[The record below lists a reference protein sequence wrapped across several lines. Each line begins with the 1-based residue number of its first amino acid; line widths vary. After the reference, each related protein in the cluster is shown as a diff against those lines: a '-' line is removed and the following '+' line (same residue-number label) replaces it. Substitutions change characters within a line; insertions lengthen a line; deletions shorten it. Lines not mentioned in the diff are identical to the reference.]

1 MDVETRASLL
11 AESDRAEVIALAD
24 ELIERFGTPE
34 IILAPEPGLVSLEVR
49 EPVCRERF
57 IVGDVLV
64 TRAEVVIGGS
74 EGWAARM
81 GGDREATLAAAVCA
95 AVADNGL
102 IGTADVDDLCSR
114 TALVLAD
121 RARREWRDLAPTMVE
136 FEEMD

>member
-11 AESDRAEVIALAD
+11 AESDRADVIALAD
-24 ELIERFGTPE
+24 ELIERHGTPE
-34 IILAPEPGLVSLEVR
+34 IILAPEPGLVALEVR

-81 GGDREATLAAAVCA
+81 GGDREAALAAAVCA
-95 AVADNGL
+95 AVGDNGL
-102 IGTADVDDLCSR
+102 VGATDVDDLCDK